1 MRRQI
6 RFPGGKQEWRYI
18 EVRRCPKCGS
28 CDRLLP
34 DDQVPFKHY
43 SEETIRKV
51 IDDALTEDEELEYE
65 DYPCEATKQRWKDWW
80 DKLMLNAEGQIRSAA
95 YRIMEMPTQFLTALN
110 SLLEMIKEQIKEGWL
125 AVILRL
131 MINTGGLGVLPRAA
145 AEPP

>member
-18 EVRRCPKCGS
+18 EVRQCPKCGS

-34 DDQVPFKHY
+34 DDQVPFKY
-43 SEETIRKV
+43 YGEETIRKV

-80 DKLMLNAEGQIRSAA
+80 GLTSFSFCCSLTTNYTH
-95 YRIMEMPTQFLTALN
+95 YRIKGYTRNFDIDN
-110 SLLEMIKEQIKEGWL
+110 GMI
-125 AVILRL
+125 
-131 MINTGGLGVLPRAA
+131 
-145 AEPP
+145 